1 MEDGQDWQD
10 AQMGS
15 RKIITGRGG
24 GGARGDLL
32 SHMLLSYM
40 GSTSASLTQSQD
52 FSAL

>member
-15 RKIITGRGG
+15 RKIITGRG